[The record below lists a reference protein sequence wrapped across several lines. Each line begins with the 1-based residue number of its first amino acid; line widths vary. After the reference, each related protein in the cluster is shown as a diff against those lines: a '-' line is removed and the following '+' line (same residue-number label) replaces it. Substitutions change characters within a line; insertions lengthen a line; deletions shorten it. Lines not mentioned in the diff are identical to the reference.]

1 MTDTQQLPNARP
13 DRAPDAGNESRTV
26 DKNARPA
33 GRRFQSFTPPDL
45 AALGRKPEDLAP
57 IAAPVVEPLLRKKV
71 RRRDLLVALSLAAA
85 GGVVVAAMAR
95 VHVAER
101 GANTSSSAASP
112 GSAAVAVTVPVAT
125 PSAASADLLTE
136 AAPEPS
142 VDGPPDS
149 VDPGLPAKKSP
160 PDPAVPSTPAAVRSA
175 VPVPA
180 ATSAPNNPDS
190 DNRPPGPNPLAP
202 VEPPF

>member
-1 MTDTQQLPNARP
+1 MTDTQQLPNTKPP
-13 DRAPDAGNESRTV
+13 DPGNETRTV

-57 IAAPVVEPLLRKKV
+57 TAAPVVEPLLRKKV
-71 RRRDLLVALSLAAA
+71 RRRDLLVALSLAVA

-101 GANTSSSAASP
+101 DAITSAT
-112 GSAAVAVTVPVAT
+112 GSAAVAVSVPVAT
-125 PSAASADLLTE
+125 PSAASTDSVPE
-136 AAPEPS
+136 AAPELP
-142 VDGPPDS
+142 VDEPPDLTAPA
-149 VDPGLPAKKSP
+149 VPAKKAP
-160 PDPAVPSTPAAVRSA
+160 PDPTVPSTPGAVRSA